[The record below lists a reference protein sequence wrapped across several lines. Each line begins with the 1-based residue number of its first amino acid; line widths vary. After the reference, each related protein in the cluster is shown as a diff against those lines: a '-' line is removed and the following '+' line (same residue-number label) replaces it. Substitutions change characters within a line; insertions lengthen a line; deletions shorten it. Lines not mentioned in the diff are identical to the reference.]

1 MNVITKI
8 KIVFFLIFSFS
19 ISFSKAQENKYW
31 QQEVDYT
38 IHVEL
43 NDVTNSLKGE
53 IKMIYHNNSPSELA
67 FIYIHL
73 WPNAYKGDGTALCD
87 QLIKKGNTDLYYAEN
102 DKTGYIDLIDFKSG
116 ETKLKWEFDSRYKDI
131 AKVYLPEP
139 LGIGDSIS
147 ISTPFFVKIPSA
159 EFSRLGHS
167 EQSYQITQWY
177 PKPAVYDKKGWHQ
190 MPYLNQGEFYSEY
203 GTFDVYITIADNY
216 RIWATGDLINGDKE
230 ERWLDSI
237 SIATKK
243 IKSFSDNLDFPESSK
258 HKKTLH
264 FHQSKVHDF
273 AWFADKRYHVLR
285 GYTRL
290 NNGDSIKIQAM
301 FTNQEADLWKNSLK
315 YIGRATQFYSSM
327 VGNYPY
333 KMVTAV
339 QGALSAGAGMEYPN
353 ITIIGVSNTDINLE
367 ETIMHEVGHN
377 WFYGIFGFNERSY
390 PWMDEGINTFYQT
403 LYIQKY
409 YSNISLSEKFLKK
422 NISLFGLDKM
432 DDLDAL
438 YWPLR
443 FTASYNLDQACNL
456 NAKLYTETNYGIDI
470 YGKVPLVFHYLRA
483 YLGSDEFDSIMHDF
497 FNEWKYKHPQPE
509 DFALFFENKSGK
521 NLDWFFKDLLSSK
534 KRVDYKIVSTKK
546 IGDSLI
552 IKLKNKGDISSPV
565 FITAKNSIG
574 KITTTK
580 WINGFSGS
588 TQTAIKSKDYSKIEI
603 NNESFMIDFNPGNNY
618 YYPHKSFH
626 KRKIPKLKLITA
638 IPKAEESILYFAPII
653 GWNNYNKTMLGVLFT
668 NHSIFE
674 KKYEF
679 EVMPL
684 YSFKEKNINGFF
696 AIRRNFYTNSSARR
710 ISLGISGKKYN
721 YITYFFS
728 NSYNRLVPEIKFYFK
743 NPEGITRIN
752 HQLSFRAV
760 IVEKEYDNYKKINGK
775 NIAIQSKQ
783 YYTIYNLR
791 YLYRNAR
798 VMVPF
803 DLEYNLEFNSELAK
817 MDFRTSFSVNYLKP
831 KKYLEIG
838 LFAGYL
844 LKFPDNPQ
852 IDYSYK
858 MSSWRGRD
866 DYLFDYTYLGRS
878 EPMGLLG
885 AQITRRD
892 GGFYIPSALGR
903 SWGILASANLRSSI
917 PFTNIVKLYYNIG
930 ITVNPAN
937 MTASNYDKLLYEGG
951 IILSLLDKKF
961 EVYFPLI
968 LDKNTSS
975 YYDINNYEF
984 RDRIRFT
991 MNLDYFNPF
1000 KILKDLH
1007 L

>member
-1 MNVITKI
+1 MKNLYSII
-8 KIVFFLIFSFS
+8 LIFS
-19 ISFSKAQENKYW
+19 INLIYEMPAKAQEGNYW

-38 IHVEL
+38 IRVNLDDKRNYL
-43 NDVTNSLKGE
+43 NAN
-53 IKMIYHNNSPSELA
+53 IKMVYHNNSPTTLN

-73 WPNAYKGDGTALCD
+73 WPNAYRSDETALCD
-87 QLIKKGNTDLYYAEN
+87 QLIKNNNTTLYYAEFEE
-102 DKTGYIDLIDFKSG
+102 TGFIDSLDFKS
-116 ETKLKWEFDSRYKDI
+116 KNKQLRWEFDSKYNDI
-131 AKVYLPEP
+131 AKVYLPKA
-139 LGIGDSIS
+139 LKSGDSIE
-147 ISTPFFVKIPSA
+147 ISTPFMVKIPSS

-167 EQSYQITQWY
+167 KQSYQITQWY

-203 GTFDVYITIADNY
+203 GNYNVFITLPDNY
-216 RIWATGDLINGDKE
+216 KLWATGDLINGE
-230 ERWLDSI
+230 EENKWLDSL
-237 SIATKK
+237 STVTKDK
-243 IKSFSDNLDFPESSK
+243 KEFTDDLEFPKSSNIN
-258 HKKTLH
+258 KTLH
-264 FHQSKVHDF
+264 FFQEKVHDF
-273 AWFADKRYHVLR
+273 AWFADKRYNVLR
-285 GYTRL
+285 DYVHL
-290 NNGDSIKIQAM
+290 ENGDSILTQAM
-301 FTNQEADLWKNSLK
+301 FTNQEAKLWKKSLK
-315 YIGRATQFYSSM
+315 YLNQSILFYSEM

-333 KMVTAV
+333 KTVTAV

-353 ITIIGVSNTDINLE
+353 ITIIGISNTDINLE

-377 WFYGIFGFNERSY
+377 WFYGIFGFNERDY

-403 LYIQKY
+403 LYMQKY

-432 DDLDAL
+432 DNLDAL

-443 FTASYNLDQACNL
+443 FTVSYNLDQAANL
-456 NAKLYTETNYGIDI
+456 GAELYTKINYGIDI
-470 YGKVPLVFHYLRA
+470 YGKVPLIFHYLRA
-483 YLGSDEFDSIMHDF
+483 YIGNNEFDSIMHDF
-497 FNEWKYKHPQPE
+497 FNEWKFKHPQPE
-509 DFALFFENKSGK
+509 DFALFFENKSDK

-552 IKLKNKGDISSPV
+552 IILKNKGDINSPIL
-565 FITAKNSIG
+565 ITAKNNIG
-574 KITTTK
+574 NTTTK
-580 WINGFSGS
+580 WINGFSRS
-588 TQTAIKSKDYSKIEI
+588 TQTAIKSNDYSKIEI
-603 NNESFMIDFNPGNNY
+603 NNKNFMIDFNPGNNY
-618 YYPHKSFH
+618 YYPNKTFH

-638 IPKAEESILYFAPII
+638 IPKAEESILYFSPII

-679 EVMPL
+679 EIMPL
-684 YSFKEKNINGFF
+684 YSFKEKDINGFF
-696 AIRRNFYTNSSARR
+696 AIRRNFYTNSSIRR
-710 ISLGISGKKYN
+710 ISLGVSGKKYN
-721 YITYFFS
+721 YITYFYS
-728 NSYNRLVPEIKFYFK
+728 NSYNRLVPEIKFYFN
-743 NPEGITRIN
+743 NPEGITKIN

-760 IVEKEYDNYKKINGK
+760 IVEKEYDNYKKINDK

-783 YYTIYNLR
+783 YYTIYNLK
-791 YLYRNAR
+791 YLYQNTR

-803 DLEYNLEFNSELAK
+803 DLEYNLEFNRELAK
-817 MDFRTSFSVNYLKP
+817 MDFTTSFSINYLKP
-831 KKYLEIG
+831 KKYLEMRF
-838 LFAGYL
+838 FAGYL
-844 LKFPDNPQ
+844 LKHSDNPQ
-852 IDYSYK
+852 VDYSYK
-858 MSSWRGRD
+858 MSSWKGRD
-866 DYLFDYTYLGRS
+866 DYLFDHTYFGRS
-878 EPMGLLG
+878 ESMGLLG
-885 AQITRRD
+885 AQTTIRD

-930 ITVNPAN
+930 ITMNPAN

-951 IILSLLDKKF
+951 VILSLLDKKF

-968 LDKNTSS
+968 IDKNTSS
-975 YYDINNYEF
+975 YYNINNYEF
-984 RDRIRFT
+984 KNRIRFT